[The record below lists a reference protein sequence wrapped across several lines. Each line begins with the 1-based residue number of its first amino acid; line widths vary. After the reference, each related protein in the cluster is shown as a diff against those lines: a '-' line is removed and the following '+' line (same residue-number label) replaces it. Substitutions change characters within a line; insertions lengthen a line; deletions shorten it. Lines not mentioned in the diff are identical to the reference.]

1 MIHIKPYTIYS
12 SYYQIGLEVEL
23 SEFVYMVKALN
34 RKPKVFFHFC
44 LYILY
49 RTDGSVYEVSY
60 SPYSAFPHS
69 YLPWNYRRIIGK

>member
-12 SYYQIGLEVEL
+12 SHYQIGLEVEM
-23 SEFVYMVKALN
+23 SEFFYMVKALN
-34 RKPKVFFHFC
+34 GKPKVFFSGNFFC

-60 SPYSAFPHS
+60 SLYSAFPIS
-69 YLPWNYRRIIGK
+69 YNTVM